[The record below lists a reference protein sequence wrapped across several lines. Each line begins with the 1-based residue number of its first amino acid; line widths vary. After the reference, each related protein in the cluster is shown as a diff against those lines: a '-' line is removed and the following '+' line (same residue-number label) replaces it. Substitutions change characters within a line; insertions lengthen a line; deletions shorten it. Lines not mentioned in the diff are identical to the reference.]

1 MTPNPS
7 PLFQPSGRQLFLSQS
22 LAQRNATMSEL
33 YECALRV
40 FQDDSNPGRIFLA
53 AHSIRELTKDLPKVL
68 DVPVLTDHGRMR
80 DKLDALERTWAA
92 TLGSNCNRSGA
103 WTGDIDDLLRKLL
116 AQVAEFF
123 NWRRESEPKMR
134 ESAAA
139 LFRRIDPAGRVLPQ
153 ALEKRRADRW
163 IALHT
168 YFNAAAHR
176 SPTTEAEF
184 ADRLDELEQILIDCL
199 VPTPSE
205 DFSAIDAILL
215 EESPDAEA

>member
-1 MTPNPS
+1 MTPNPLPS
-7 PLFQPSGRQLFLSQS
+7 FQPSGRQLFLSQS
-22 LAQRNATMSEL
+22 LARKNAAMGEL

-40 FQDDSNPGRIFLA
+40 FRDDSNPGRLFLA

-80 DKLDALERTWAA
+80 DKLDALERTWTVA
-92 TLGSNCNRSGA
+92 LGSTCHQSGA
-103 WTGDIDDLLRKLL
+103 WTGEIDPPLRRILT
-116 AQVAEFF
+116 QIPEFF
-123 NWRRESEPKMR
+123 KWRNESEPKMR

-139 LFRRIDPAGRVLPQ
+139 LFRRTDLAGRQLPQ
-153 ALEKRRADRW
+153 ALEKRQADRW
-163 IALHT
+163 IELHT

-176 SPTTEAEF
+176 SPTSEAEF
-184 ADRLDELEQILIDCL
+184 SERLDELEQILIDCL
-199 VPTPSE
+199 VPTPSA